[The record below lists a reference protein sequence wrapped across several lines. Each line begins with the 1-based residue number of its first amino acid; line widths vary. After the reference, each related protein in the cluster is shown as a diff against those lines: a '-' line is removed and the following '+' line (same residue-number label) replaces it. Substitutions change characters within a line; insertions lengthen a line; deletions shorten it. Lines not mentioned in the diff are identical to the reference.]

1 MAASAAETLQ
11 GLEVF
16 RQQFPA
22 ATPSL
27 CGYPNQSKV
36 TLRNLHFAGAKLV
49 LLTAM
54 QALLQI

>member
-1 MAASAAETLQ
+1 MVASAAETLQ

-27 CGYPNQSKV
+27 CGYLNQSKI
-36 TLRNLHFAGAKLV
+36 TLSNLHFSGAKLL

-54 QALLQI
+54 QALLQV